1 MACLL
6 LSINCVW
13 PFHIL
18 NLKNFQLKKTDVH
31 LHFPMQRAK
40 YNVVVLLL
48 ERPDIMWL
56 IWGTVGMLIFYFQ
69 MVTHKTFLDLWS
81 LKFLDF
87 DLDDKFLDFIVE
99 KLGVGGFP
107 YKREIWFVVNT
118 FWPRQNGR
126 QFADD
131 IFKWIFWSENIW
143 ILNAIWLLCS
153 WGKGLAPNRL
163 TNIYLN

>member
-31 LHFPMQRAK
+31 LHFPRQRAK

-48 ERPDIMWL
+48 ERPDTMWL

-107 YKREIWFVVNT
+107 LQTGDLICCEHILAAT
-118 FWPRQNGR
+118 
-126 QFADD
+126 
-131 IFKWIFWSENIW
+131 KWSSICRRHFQMNFLEWKYLDFERN
-143 ILNAIWLLCS
+143 
-153 WGKGLAPNRL
+153 LAAVFL
-163 TNIYLN
+163 G